1 MPVAEFVGSSTF
13 CSVFLT
19 LIAFWIGTVCQKK
32 GKSALFNP
40 ILIATAIVILVLT
53 VFRIPNAVYQEGC
66 RVLTFFL
73 TPATICLA
81 ISLYQQLR
89 KLRPHLWA
97 ILAGVAAGSAA
108 SLGTVWA
115 LGKVLGLEEVLL
127 RSLLPK
133 SVTSAIGFALA
144 NEIGG
149 IGAIATASIIFTG
162 ILGNMFGC
170 AMLKLFRI
178 RGEIAQGVAFGTASH
193 VIGTPRA
200 AQLSPLTGAVSSLS
214 LTVAGILTALILSVI
229 YG

>member
-1 MPVAEFVGSSTF
+1 MTEFFSGSAF

-19 LIAFWIGTVCQKK
+19 LVAFWIGSVCQKK
-32 GKSALFNP
+32 GKSVLFNP
-40 ILIATAIVILVLT
+40 ILIATAIVIAVLT
-53 VFRIPNAVYQEGC
+53 LLDIPNQVYQEGC

-73 TPATICLA
+73 TPATVCLA
-81 ISLYQQLR
+81 LSLYQQLK

-97 ILAGVAAGSAA
+97 ILAGVAAGSVA

-115 LGKVLGLEEVLL
+115 LSRVLGLEEVLL

-144 NEIGG
+144 EEIGG

-170 AMLKLFRI
+170 AMLKLFKI
-178 RGEIAQGVAFGTASH
+178 RGQIAQGVAFGTASH

-214 LTVAGILTALILSVI
+214 LTVAGILTTIILSLV
-229 YG
+229 YQ